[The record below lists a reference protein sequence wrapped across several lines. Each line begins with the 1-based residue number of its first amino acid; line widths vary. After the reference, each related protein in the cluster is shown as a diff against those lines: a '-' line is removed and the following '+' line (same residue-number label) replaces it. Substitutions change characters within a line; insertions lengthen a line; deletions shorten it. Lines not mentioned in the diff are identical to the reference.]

1 MEMNKIRR
9 AGILGTGSYVPE
21 KILTNADLEQMV
33 DTSDEWIRART
44 GIRERR
50 IVEPGTTTASLAA
63 AAGKRA
69 LEAAGVAAEDIDM
82 VIVATCTPDSIAP
95 STACVVQDLL
105 GINRAGA
112 FDIAAG
118 CSGFVYAGAVASQL
132 IVGGMCRYV
141 LVIGAEV
148 LTRFVDWTDRNTCV
162 LFGDGAGAA
171 VFGPAATGGVLG
183 ADLGSDGSGRDML
196 GIFGGQFTGA
206 SRIGD
211 ADLPAHVW
219 MDGKEVFKFAVQAA
233 GESALRALEAAGKDE
248 DAIDLY
254 IPHQANYRI
263 IKAAAKRM
271 GLTSDK
277 VFVNVEKYGNTS
289 GASVGIA
296 LDEAVREGRIGHGD
310 TVVLTGFGAGLT
322 WASLVVEW
330 E

>member
-1 MEMNKIRR
+1 MQASKALR

-21 KILTNADLEQMV
+21 KVLTNADLEQMV
-33 DTSDEWIRART
+33 ETSDEWIRART

-50 IVEPGTTTASLAA
+50 IAEPGTTTASLAV

-69 LEAAGVAAEDIDM
+69 LAAAGVAPEEIDM

-95 STACVVQDLL
+95 STACAVQDML
-105 GINRAGA
+105 GIRQAGA
-112 FDIAAG
+112 FDLAAG
-118 CSGFVYAGAVASQL
+118 CSGFVYAGAVAAQL
-132 IVGGMCRYV
+132 ITGGLCRYV

-148 LTRFVDWTDRNTCV
+148 LSRFVDWTDRNTCV

-171 VFGPAATGGVLG
+171 VFGPVQSGGVTG
-183 ADLGSDGSGRDML
+183 VDLGSDGSGRDVL

-206 SRIGD
+206 GHVGD
-211 ADLPAHVW
+211 AALPAYVH
-219 MDGKEVFKFAVQAA
+219 MDGREVFKFAVQTAA
-233 GESALRALEAAGKDE
+233 ESALRALCAAGRPDGE
-248 DAIDLY
+248 IDLY

-263 IKAAAKRM
+263 IKAAAKRL
-271 GLTSDK
+271 GLAQEQ

-296 LDEAVREGRIGHGD
+296 LDEAVRAGRIASGD